1 MIIKFKEGTK
11 QNQIEQLRSNLKKQ
25 GFDIHESIGTSVT
38 IFGVVGDTTK
48 IDIQSFYAYDFVDQV
63 LRVQEPFKKVNR
75 KFQPADTVVDVAG
88 VKIGGTNIVIMGGPC
103 AVETEEQMNIITPLV
118 KEAGAS
124 LLRAGAY
131 KPRTSPYSF
140 QGLGV
145 PGLSILEE
153 MKAKYNIP
161 IVSEVM
167 SIEDVPLFVEKVD
180 LIQVGARNMQNFSL
194 LKELGK
200 TNKPILLKRGL
211 ANTIE
216 EWLMSAEYI
225 MAGGNP
231 NVILCERG
239 IRTYETSTR
248 NTLDISAVA
257 VVKKLTHLP
266 IIIDPSH
273 AAGRWEYIESLS
285 KAAIAA
291 GADGLIIEVH
301 HEPENALSDG
311 QQSLKPERF
320 KDLVDK
326 CEKVA
331 LAVDRTLTH

>member
-1 MIIKFKEGTK
+1 MIIKFKADARKE
-11 QNQIEQLRSNLKKQ
+11 QIEHLREYLTKQ
-25 GFDIHESIGTSVT
+25 GFGIHESIGTTIT
-38 IFGVVGDTTK
+38 IFGVVGDTSK
-48 IDIQSFYAYDFVDQV
+48 IDPQSFYVFDYVDTV

-75 KFQPADTVVDVAG
+75 KFQPVDTIVDVSG
-88 VKIGGTNIVIMGGPC
+88 VKIGGKNIVVMGGPC
-103 AVETEEQMNIITPLV
+103 AVETFEQMDTITPLV
-118 KEAGAS
+118 QAAGATI
-124 LLRAGAY
+124 LRAGAY

-140 QGLGV
+140 QGLGI
-145 PGLSILEE
+145 PGLDLLRQ
-153 MKAKYNIP
+153 MKEKYNIP

-167 SIEDVPLFVEKVD
+167 SIEDVPAFVENVD
-180 LIQVGARNMQNFSL
+180 LIQVCARNMQNFSL

-248 NTLDISAVA
+248 NTLDISSVA

-273 AAGRWEYIESLS
+273 AAGRW
-285 KAAIAA
+285 
-291 GADGLIIEVH
+291 
-301 HEPENALSDG
+301 
-311 QQSLKPERF
+311 
-320 KDLVDK
+320 
-326 CEKVA
+326 
-331 LAVDRTLTH
+331 

>member
-1 MIIKFKEGTK
+1 MIIKFKADARKE
-11 QNQIEQLRSNLKKQ
+11 QIEHLREYLTKQ
-25 GFDIHESIGTSVT
+25 GFGIHESIGTTIT
-38 IFGVVGDTTK
+38 IFGVVGDTSK
-48 IDIQSFYAYDFVDQV
+48 IDPQSFYVFDYVDTV

-75 KFQPADTVVDVAG
+75 KFQPVDTIVDVSG
-88 VKIGGTNIVIMGGPC
+88 VKIGGKNIVVMGGPC
-103 AVETEEQMNIITPLV
+103 AVETFEQMDTITPLV
-118 KEAGAS
+118 QAAGATI
-124 LLRAGAY
+124 LRAGAY

-140 QGLGV
+140 QGLGI
-145 PGLSILEE
+145 PGLDLLRQ
-153 MKAKYNIP
+153 MKEKYNIP

-167 SIEDVPLFVEKVD
+167 SIEDVPAFVENVD

-248 NTLDISAVA
+248 NTLDISSVA

-301 HEPENALSDG
+301 PDPENALSDG

-320 KDLVDK
+320 HELVGK
-326 CEKVA
+326 LRRVA
-331 LAVDRTLTH
+331 EAVDRTLE

>member
-1 MIIKFKEGTK
+1 MIIKFKEGTRP
-11 QNQIEQLRSNLKKQ
+11 QQIDELRLYLKNK
-25 GFDIHESIGTSVT
+25 GFDIHESIGETIT
-38 IFGVVGDTTK
+38 IFGLVGDTSK
-48 IDIQSFYAYDFVDQV
+48 LDPQSFYAFEYVDSV

-75 KFQPADTVVDVAG
+75 KFKPDDTIVDVCG
-88 VKIGGTNIVIMGGPC
+88 IKIGGPNVVVMGGPC
-103 AVETEEQMNIITPLV
+103 AVESLEQMDIITPLV
-118 KEAGAS
+118 IEAGAKI
-124 LLRAGAY
+124 LRAGAY

-140 QGLGV
+140 QGLGI
-145 PGLSILEE
+145 PSLDILRQ
-153 MKAKYNIP
+153 MKEKYNTP

-167 SIEDVPLFVEKVD
+167 SIEDVPLFVENVD

-239 IRTYETSTR
+239 IRTFETSTR
-248 NTLDISAVA
+248 NTLDISSIPVI
-257 VVKKLTHLP
+257 KKLTHLP

-301 HEPENALSDG
+301 HEPEKALSDG

-320 KDLVDK
+320 KDLLGK
-326 CEKVA
+326 LKKIA
-331 LAVDRTLTH
+331 QAVDRTLE

>member
-11 QNQIEQLRSNLKKQ
+11 SSQIDQLRTQLKNK
-25 GFDIHESIGTSVT
+25 GFDIHESVGTTIT

-48 IDIQSFYAYDFVDQV
+48 IDIQSFYAYDFVDTV

-75 KFQPADTVVDVAG
+75 KFQPVDTVVDVSG
-88 VKIGGTNIVIMGGPC
+88 VKIGGKNVVIMGGPC
-103 AVETEEQMNIITPLV
+103 AVETMEQMDIITPLV
-118 KEAGAS
+118 KEAGAT
-124 LLRAGAY
+124 LLRGGAY

-140 QGLGV
+140 QGLGI
-145 PGLSILEE
+145 PGLDILEA

-167 SIEDVPLFVEKVD
+167 SIEDVPLFIEKVD

-200 TNKPILLKRGL
+200 TTKPILLKRGL

-239 IRTYETSTR
+239 IRTYETATR

-320 KDLVDK
+320 ADLVKKLEKIAVAIDK
-326 CEKVA
+326 
-331 LAVDRTLTH
+331 TLEH

>member
-11 QNQIEQLRSNLKKQ
+11 PSQIEQLRSLLQEQ
-25 GFDIHESIGTSVT
+25 GFGIHESIGSSIT

-48 IDIQSFYAYDFVDQV
+48 LDPQSFYAYDFVDTV

-75 KFQPADTVVDVAG
+75 KFQPADTVIDVNG
-88 VKIGGTNIVIMGGPC
+88 IKIGGKNIVIMGGPC
-103 AVETEEQMNIITPLV
+103 AVESMEQMEIITPLV
-118 KEAGAS
+118 KAAGATI
-124 LLRAGAY
+124 LRAGAY

-140 QGLGV
+140 QGLGI
-145 PGLSILEE
+145 PGLDILKK
-153 MKAKYNIP
+153 MKEKYNIP
-161 IVSEVM
+161 VISEIM
-167 SIEDVPLFVEKVD
+167 NIEDIPLFMDNVD
-180 LIQVGARNMQNFSL
+180 IIQIGARNMQNFSL

-200 TNKPILLKRGL
+200 TTKPVLLKRGL

-225 MAGGNP
+225 MSEGNP

-239 IRTYETSTR
+239 IRTFETATR

-273 AAGRWEYIESLS
+273 AAGRWEFIESLS

-301 HEPENALSDG
+301 PEPEKALSDG

-320 KDLVDK
+320 KDLVEK
-326 CEKVA
+326 CQKIA
-331 LAVDRTLTH
+331 LAIDRTLDY